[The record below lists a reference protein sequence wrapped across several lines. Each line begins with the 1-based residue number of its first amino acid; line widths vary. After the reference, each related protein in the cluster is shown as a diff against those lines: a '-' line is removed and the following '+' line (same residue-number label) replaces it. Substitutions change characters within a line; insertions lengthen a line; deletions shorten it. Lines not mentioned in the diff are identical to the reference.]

1 MLLKL
6 IETILHLDES
16 LQMIASQYTVLAY
29 ALLFLIIFLE
39 TGIVVTPFLPGDSLL
54 FVGGALAATGLFDI
68 KILFLTVFVA
78 AVAGDTVNYH
88 IGKYLGPKIFKKE
101 SSWLF
106 HKEHLLRAQAFYEK
120 HGKKTIIL
128 ARFIPIIR
136 TFAPF
141 VAGIGSMSYR
151 VFLAYNIIGGFFWS
165 GLFTFSG
172 FLFGNIP
179 WIKERFG
186 LMVIIIILISLLP
199 LLKELIAHFLL
210 KKHTDK
216 S

>member
-39 TGIVVTPFLPGDSLL
+39 TGIVVNPFLPGDSLL

-106 HKEHLLRAQAFYEK
+106 HKEHLLRAQVF
-120 HGKKTIIL
+120 
-128 ARFIPIIR
+128 
-136 TFAPF
+136 F
-141 VAGIGSMSYR
+141 V
-151 VFLAYNIIGGFFWS
+151 
-165 GLFTFSG
+165 
-172 FLFGNIP
+172 
-179 WIKERFG
+179 E
-186 LMVIIIILISLLP
+186 
-199 LLKELIAHFLL
+199 
-210 KKHTDK
+210 
-216 S
+216 